1 MPRFRSTRDT
11 DVVHA
16 PWWDENESAVF
27 QPRFTE
33 AMVQEHAILLEPRQ
47 AALKEKLSAVSSDL
61 QKEVTDRLT
70 GICALA
76 VTLQSWTFRT
86 DPTPEQEAAGE
97 PGKIQ
102 DLTVDAIAD
111 LDAKDIVFLI
121 KEFTERYGRGA
132 TASGEFQPPGPVGD
146 PVHKQR
152 VPRGRGANSPRR
164 PEDGDHMQRLPLPA
178 KSVSR

>member
-1 MPRFRSTRDT
+1 MPRFRSTRET

-16 PWWDENESAVF
+16 PWWDENESATF

-47 AALKEKLSAVSSDL
+47 AALKAKLSAVSPDL

-121 KEFTERYGRGA
+121 KEFTERYGREA
-132 TASGEFQPPGPVGD
+132 TASGEFQPGGSTLPVVQQQRIRRGSGSGGPRQDADGRRL
-146 PVHKQR
+146 HK
-152 VPRGRGANSPRR
+152 VA
-164 PEDGDHMQRLPLPA
+164 LPA
-178 KSVSR
+178 